1 MADPRTTGN
10 DRSRFQGL
18 VNQFVFGWL
27 EDRTRAVESLD
38 SLIAA
43 YRWRVGED
51 TRQGRKSG
59 EWETLVATLSEL
71 RVVLDRIAHECP
83 MPDKEAVA
91 TWAKGRVNQGDLS
104 PSEAQV
110 CLAIMIHR
118 FQKGPKEG
126 RTEVEAIGARARV
139 AIRT

>member
-27 EDRTRAVESLD
+27 EDRARAVESLD

-43 YRWRVGED
+43 YRWRVEED
-51 TRQGRKSG
+51 ARQRRKSG
-59 EWETLVATLSEL
+59 EWETLVSTLSEL
-71 RVVLDRIAHECP
+71 RLVLEDIARACP
-83 MPDKEAVA
+83 VPDKEAVA
-91 TWAKGRVNQGDLS
+91 TWAKGRVDKGDLS

-118 FQKGPKEG
+118 FQEGPKEG